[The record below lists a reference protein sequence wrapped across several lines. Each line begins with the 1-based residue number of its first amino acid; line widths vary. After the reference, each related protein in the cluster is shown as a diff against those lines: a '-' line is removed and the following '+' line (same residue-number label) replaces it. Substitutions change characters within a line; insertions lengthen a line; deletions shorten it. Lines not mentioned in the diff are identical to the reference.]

1 MTTTPDSIVVP
12 LPDEPE
18 EIAEQ
23 RVSLTGGAVR
33 RFLKNKPAV
42 IGLALIVLIALAAIF
57 GPMFTQ
63 DPNKTD
69 IAQAF
74 SYSGHLLGTDD
85 LGRDLLARVL
95 AGARVALI
103 VAVSA
108 TLLGLCLGM
117 ILGVSAGFIGGWY
130 DEGLSRVFDV
140 IATFPTILMA
150 VLIVVALGPSLIGV
164 IVAIGIAVT
173 PRYGRQFRIL
183 TKSCAQRNYIQAVIA
198 QGYSSPRVVLRHVLP
213 NVVLPV
219 AVIAGGNMG
228 RAAVSEASLSFLGA
242 GVQQPNASWGNMIS
256 QGAPFLQVNPGM
268 CVYPGIALCVLAIS
282 FSFVGDALRD
292 AFDLTE

>member
-1 MTTTPDSIVVP
+1 MTTDDVVMVPPPDV
-12 LPDEPE
+12 PE
-18 EIAEQ
+18 ELVEQ
-23 RVSLTGGAVR
+23 RVNLTGGAVR

-42 IGLALIVLIALAAIF
+42 IGLTLIILIVLAAIF
-57 GPMFTQ
+57 GPMFAQ
-63 DPNKTD
+63 DPNRTD
-69 IAQAF
+69 VAQAF

-95 AGARVALI
+95 AGARVALT
-103 VAVSA
+103 VAVLA
-108 TLLGLCLGM
+108 TLLGLVLAM
-117 ILGVSAGFIGGWY
+117 ILGVSAGFIGGLY
-130 DEGLSRVFDV
+130 DELLSRVFDV

-150 VLIVVALGPSLIGV
+150 VLIVVALGPSLTGV
-164 IVAIGIAVT
+164 IIAIGIAVT
-173 PRYGRQFRIL
+173 PRYGRQFRVL
-183 TKSCAQRNYIQAVIA
+183 TKSCVQRNYIQAVIA

-213 NVVLPV
+213 NILLPV

-242 GVQQPNASWGNMIS
+242 GVQQPNASWGNMIA
-256 QGAPFLQVNPGM
+256 QGAPFLQVHPGI
-268 CVYPGIALCVLAIS
+268 CLYPGIALCVLAIS